1 MTTVWSARARALPE
15 ILRELGRTARAAL
28 RREGPRAEAAL
39 RYARQHAAA
48 GDPDSVLAALD
59 RFGREQRFLMNVGD
73 EKGLVLDDLV
83 RSVGAEA
90 RILELGCFCGYS
102 AIRMARLLGPAG
114 RVLSLEVNG
123 RSVGVAQAMCELA
136 GVADRVEIL
145 HGSADVRIPTLRG
158 PFDLVFLD
166 HWKDLYTPDL
176 QRIEAARLLRRGS
189 LVVADNV
196 GPLFGAD
203 AYLGY
208 VRGCGRY
215 DSRTVRAHIE
225 YQDELEDWVEISIW
239 RGP

>member
-1 MTTVWSARARALPE
+1 MTTVWRERARALPE
-15 ILRELGRTARAAL
+15 LLRELGRTARAAL

-39 RYARQHAAA
+39 RHAQQHAVA
-48 GDPDSVLAALD
+48 GDPDSVLAELD

-83 RSVGAEA
+83 RSVGAGA
-90 RILELGCFCGYS
+90 RILELGCYCGYS

-114 RVLSLEVNG
+114 RVTSLEVSEP
-123 RSVGVAQAMCELA
+123 SVRVARAMCELA

-145 HGSADVRIPTLRG
+145 HGSASARIPTLRG

-166 HWKDLYTPDL
+166 HWKDLYTADL
-176 QRIEAARLLRRGS
+176 QCIEAARLLRPGS

-208 VRGCGRY
+208 VRDCGRY
-215 DSRTVRAHIE
+215 ESRTVRAHVE
-225 YQDELEDWVEISIW
+225 YQDRLEDWVEISTW